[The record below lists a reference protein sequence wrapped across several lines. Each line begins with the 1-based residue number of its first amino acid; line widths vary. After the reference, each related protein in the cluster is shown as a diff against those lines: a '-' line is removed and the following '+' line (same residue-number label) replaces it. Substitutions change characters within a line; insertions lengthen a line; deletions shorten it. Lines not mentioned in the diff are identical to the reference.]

1 MSKTSRPIPLARLQ
15 QAFLLLMTGAG
26 LCVTFIIAKP
36 FLWPIVTAALL
47 AVAIQPLFTKLLRYT
62 RNRSAAALVVT
73 ITLFLAVLL
82 LTGFFVNT
90 LANETM
96 ALYGWL
102 NERNPNPEGWN
113 DYWLRLTDRPLRWV
127 ETNLGIARQQ
137 VRVTASGT
145 DAGHK
150 RTARGL
156 GKIARR
162 QHNGNVVDTFIMLF
176 TLFFLLRDGPAIVQR
191 TGSILPL
198 EADRYSLLLKTMSD
212 SIVANVYGVAAV
224 SLAQAALGAIGY
236 WIAGLPNV
244 LLWSVMTALA
254 SMIPLLGAIAVW
266 GVGVIYLLT
275 VGHWGGAI
283 FLLIFGSVVIST
295 ADNVIRPLV
304 IAGRVK
310 LNTLVIFFSLLGGV
324 QAFGIIGLFVG
335 PITVSLTVALV
346 KMVTVDDLALQPT
359 GSASAA
365 YPLLDFDS
373 NKNDKSA

>member
-1 MSKTSRPIPLARLQ
+1 MNKPTRTIPLARLQ
-15 QAFLLLMTGAG
+15 QGFLLLMTGAG

-47 AVAIQPLFTKLLRYT
+47 AVAIQPLFTKLLRYV
-62 RNRSAAALVVT
+62 RNRSAAALLVT
-73 ITLFLAVLL
+73 ITLFLALLL

-137 VRVTASGT
+137 VRVAALAQMRDISARLVDWAKSLAVNITGT
-145 DAGHK
+145 
-150 RTARGL
+150 
-156 GKIARR
+156 I
-162 QHNGNVVDTFIMLF
+162 VDTFIMLF